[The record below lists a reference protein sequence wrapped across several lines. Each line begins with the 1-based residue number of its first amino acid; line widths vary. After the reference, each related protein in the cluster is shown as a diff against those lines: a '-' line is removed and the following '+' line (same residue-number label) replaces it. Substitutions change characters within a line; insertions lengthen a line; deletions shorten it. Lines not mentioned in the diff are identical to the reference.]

1 MPFRRILIP
10 LILVL
15 AHVSTSTMAKSAAPF
30 SMSSWFRDFKQSA
43 TPHQMYQFLH
53 ALPKGGDLHHHLS
66 GSSFSEWWYELAS
79 DPSRNGGYTY
89 YTRVYKAQCKK
100 NELTVDSLLYVTI
113 SEATYRELS
122 RCEQNDY
129 VQLASLSSA
138 QRDKFNDSI
147 RLNPPFEGR
156 EAFFSTH
163 WQRLNEMLA
172 NPVLLSKLL
181 LRNMQAYQREN
192 LQYLETQ
199 VNVRYAK
206 KPDGSPYT
214 ADEALAVYTTM
225 LESEQAKRTGVTVRF
240 QYALVRFL
248 PDAEAQLEWIY
259 QFVDSHRD
267 YYVGINLV
275 GREDNENG
283 QPLRFLKTLRA
294 LRARYPKIALAF
306 HAGESETAD
315 TNVRNT
321 LLLGADRIGHGLNTV
336 FDTDTLL
343 LMRHNRYLIEIN
355 LISNL
360 LLEYVPNYATHPFPE
375 YLRTGIPT
383 ALSTDD
389 RGMFDSTLT
398 DEYYVAVTQ
407 FNLSWEELV
416 LLGDNSLRYSFLP
429 EDIKQQHRDRYRT
442 RLAKFTANISSEG
455 IVADPNLTLHSFICH
470 FEPVLCL

>member
-1 MPFRRILIP
+1 
-10 LILVL
+10 
-15 AHVSTSTMAKSAAPF
+15 MAESLSHH
-30 SMSSWFRDFKQSA
+30 SMSSWFRDFKKSA
-43 TPHQMYQFLH
+43 TPQQMYHFLH

-66 GSSFSEWWYELAS
+66 GSAFSEWWYAIAA

-89 YTRVYKAQCKK
+89 YTRVK
-100 NELTVDSLLYVTI
+100 NANCQQSEQSLDALLYVTI
-113 SEATYRELS
+113 SDVTYKALPQ
-122 RCEQNDY
+122 CEQKQY
-129 VQLASLSSA
+129 VELASLRPA
-138 QRDKFNDSI
+138 QRNDFNNSI
-147 RLNPPFEGR
+147 RLNSASEGR

-172 NPVLLSKLL
+172 NPVLMSKLL
-181 LRNMQAYQREN
+181 LRNMQAYQNEN

-206 KPDGSPYT
+206 KPDGSAYT

-225 LESEQAKRTGVTVRF
+225 LESEEAKNTGVTVRF

-275 GREDNENG
+275 GREDDKRG
-283 QPLRFLKTLRA
+283 QPLRFLETIRG

-306 HAGESETAD
+306 HAGESETPD
-315 TNVRNT
+315 TNVRDT
-321 LLLGADRIGHGLNTV
+321 LLLGADRIGHGINTI
-336 FDTDTLL
+336 FDTDTVL
-343 LMRHNRYLIEIN
+343 LMRNNRYLIEIN

-360 LLEYVPNYATHPFPE
+360 LLEYVPNYEAHPFPE

-398 DEYYVAVTQ
+398 DEFYVAVTQ

-429 EDIKQQHRDRYRT
+429 DDIKQQQREHLRT
-442 RLAKFTANISSEG
+442 RLAKFSS
-455 IVADPNLTLHSFICH
+455 DTLAHGAVDSPTIKFHAFICN
-470 FEPVLCL
+470 FEPVLCDTAQ